1 MTSTSYLTVKA
12 LTKYIKRKF
21 DADPHLRNV
30 YVKGELS
37 NVKIHTSGH
46 IYFTIKDEQT
56 RISAVMFAAQARNL
70 KFKPESGMNVLLQ
83 GDVNVYEGSGQYQLY
98 AQVMQPD
105 GIGELFVAFE
115 QLKEKLAKEGLFHP
129 SRKKQIPKFPQTIGV
144 ITASTGAAI
153 RDIVT
158 TLSRRY
164 PLAEVIIFPT
174 LVQGIGAAPSIVKA
188 LKRANAYSEL
198 DVCIVGRGGGSIE
211 DLWAFNE
218 EIVAREIANSSVP
231 IISAIG
237 HETDTTIADFVS
249 DLRAPTPTAAAEL
262 AVPNQLELLQHV
274 TNRKSQILSIVSAT
288 LSQERK
294 RLTRV
299 KSAYP
304 LAYPDRLYRP
314 FVEKLTRATE
324 QLEKSGRT
332 LLQQKQQRLD
342 QQTMRLTLQNPQ
354 KSVQQHLKDIDVYQ
368 QRLHVATQKNI
379 QAKGRSFSALIQLL
393 EALNPLKIMDR
404 GYSITYQNDQVV
416 KSIEELDL
424 KKQLHIKLPDGVVLA
439 SIDSITK
446 HTKGE
451 SS

>member
-1 MTSTSYLTVKA
+1 MTTSYLTVKA

-46 IYFTIKDEQT
+46 IYFTIKDEQS
-56 RISAVMFAAQARNL
+56 RISAVMFATQARNL
-70 KFKPESGMNVLLQ
+70 KFRPESGMNVLVQ
-83 GDVNVYEGSGQYQLY
+83 GDVTVYEGPGQYQLY

-115 QLKEKLAKEGLFHP
+115 QLKEKLANEGLFQA
-129 SRKKQIPKFPQTIGV
+129 SRKKQIPRFPQTIGV
-144 ITASTGAAI
+144 ITATTGAAI

-164 PLAEVIIFPT
+164 PMAEVIIFPS
-174 LVQGIGAAPSIVKA
+174 LVQGSAAAPSIVKA
-188 LKRANAYSEL
+188 LKQANSYTGL

-218 EIVAREIANSSVP
+218 EIVAREIANSNVP

-262 AVPNQLELLQHV
+262 AVPNQLELLQLI
-274 TNRKSQILSIVSAT
+274 TNRKSQIVSIVTAT
-288 LSQERK
+288 LSNERK

-299 KSAYP
+299 MSAYP
-304 LAYPDRLYRP
+304 IAYPERLYRP
-314 FVEKLTRATE
+314 FVENLTRISE
-324 QLEKSGRT
+324 QLEKNSRT
-332 LLQQKQQRLD
+332 IINQKQQLLI
-342 QQTMRLTLQNPQ
+342 QHKARLTLQNPQ
-354 KSVQQHLKDIDVYQ
+354 RLVKQQHHELQLNTERLK
-368 QRLHVATQKNI
+368 VAAKKNI
-379 QAKGRSFSALIQLL
+379 QTKGVSFSNVIQLL
-393 EALNPLKIMDR
+393 EALNPLKIMHR
-404 GYSITYQNDQVV
+404 GYSITYQNSQVI
-416 KSIEELDL
+416 KSIKELDPN
-424 KKQLHIKLPDGVVLA
+424 KPLHIKLQDGDIVA
-439 SIDSITK
+439 SIDSVNK
-446 HTKGE
+446 QSKGE
-451 SS
+451 ST